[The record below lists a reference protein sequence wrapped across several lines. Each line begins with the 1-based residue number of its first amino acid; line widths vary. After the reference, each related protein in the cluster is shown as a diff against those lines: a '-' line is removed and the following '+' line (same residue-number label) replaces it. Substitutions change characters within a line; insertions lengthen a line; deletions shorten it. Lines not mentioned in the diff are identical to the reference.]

1 MELVGQVD
9 LNATPE
15 VIWAALFDPS
25 ALQGCFPG
33 CKSVERKSE
42 SEYSAVLQVKVGP
55 LNAGFNGLITLT
67 DPEYLTAVT
76 LAGTLNGA
84 GAGFAR
90 GTARITLQRR
100 DPVTELS
107 YSADLRVGGKLAA
120 VGDRLFGAAVKRNIA
135 DFFASFAA
143 FVDAGRKD
151 TTSRLASLRP

>member
-1 MELVGQVD
+1 M
-9 LNATPE
+9 
-15 VIWAALFDPS
+15 
-25 ALQGCFPG
+25 
-33 CKSVERKSE
+33 
-42 SEYSAVLQVKVGP
+42 
-55 LNAGFNGLITLT
+55 NAGFNGLISLT

-76 LAGTLNGA
+76 LASTLNGA

-135 DFFASFAA
+135 YFFASFAA

-151 TTSRLASLRP
+151 TASRLASL

>member
-1 MELVGQVD
+1 MELLGQVD

-15 VIWAALFDPS
+15 VIWAALFDPVV
-25 ALQGCFPG
+25 LQGCFPG

-42 SEYSAVLQVKVGP
+42 SEYAAVLQVRVGP

-107 YSADLRVGGKLAA
+107 YSANCGWAVSSRRWAIACSAPRSNATSRTFSHPSLRSSMRVGS
-120 VGDRLFGAAVKRNIA
+120 N
-135 DFFASFAA
+135 
-143 FVDAGRKD
+143 
-151 TTSRLASLRP
+151 RPRA